1 MANYALCRTKGEDEM
16 SLFVSHK
23 DIVDILTMIIN
34 YRGKLSAFESKV
46 TTFDIVSCTC
56 ARRNKASTFQ
66 LLGMTI
72 KLS

>member
-1 MANYALCRTKGEDEM
+1 M

-46 TTFDIVSCTC
+46 TTFDIVSCTY
-56 ARRNKASTFQ
+56 ARRKKASTFQ